1 MAAAAPRKG
10 PTTVTATMSHETS
23 PQETPSPAPTLLS
36 VAGRSYFPVA
46 FVARLPFAMMV
57 VGVLT
62 LVVAGRDSLAFG
74 GLSSA
79 MVGIG
84 SAAVG
89 PLVGAA
95 ADRFGQRRTV
105 LAAGIANSLALLLM
119 TWVVFSPLPGWAVLA
134 SAALVG
140 ASAPQVGPMS
150 RSRLVT
156 IITTKLPEGRR
167 VRTLLS
173 VMAYESAA
181 DEVIFV
187 FGPVIVGLLAT
198 TMSPAAPM
206 IGAAVLT
213 VLFVS
218 AFALHPSGRAPEQ
231 HGDGAV
237 VQAPARELANPLLF
251 TVIAGVFGMGL
262 FFGSTLTGL
271 TAFMRD
277 AGNAESA
284 GLFYGVMGVGSA
296 ALALGSALLPER
308 FSIAARWVSFST
320 VLVFGA
326 ALIAAAPSLPL
337 LVAGLAIAGIG
348 VGPTLVTE
356 FSLGAERSPLG
367 RSATVMTILGSSLIL
382 GQSLASAVNGAL
394 AENVGTGVAQCAPLV
409 AALVVLGAG
418 VANAVLSRRQSAG
431 AAAGSAGAAGD
442 QPGPFAT

>member
-1 MAAAAPRKG
+1 M
-10 PTTVTATMSHETS
+10 TATMHPETS
-23 PQETPSPAPTLLS
+23 SPETPSPSPTLLS
-36 VAGRSYFPVA
+36 VAGCGYFPVA

-84 SAAVG
+84 SAFVG

-156 IITTKLPEGRR
+156 MITTKLPEGRR

-218 AFALHPSGRAPEQ
+218 AFALHPSGRATE
-231 HGDGAV
+231 HRADGAV

-308 FSIAARWVSFST
+308 FTIAARWVGFAT
-320 VLVFGA
+320 VLVLGA
-326 ALIAAAPSLPL
+326 VLIAAAPSLPL

-394 AENVGTGVAQCAPLV
+394 AENIGTAAAQCAPLG

-418 VANAVLSRRQSAG
+418 ITNAVLSRRPSAADAEAG
-431 AAAGSAGAAGD
+431 AD
-442 QPGPFAT
+442 DEPLTP

>member
-1 MAAAAPRKG
+1 
-10 PTTVTATMSHETS
+10 MSHETS
-23 PQETPSPAPTLLS
+23 AQAGAAKDPSMLSIAGPT
-36 VAGRSYFPVA
+36 YFPIA
-46 FVARLPFAMMV
+46 LVARLPFAMMV

-95 ADRFGQRRTV
+95 ADRFGQHRAV
-105 LAAGIANSLALLLM
+105 LTAGIVNSLALLLM
-119 TWVVFSPLPGWAVLA
+119 AWVVFSPLPGWAVLA

-150 RSRLVT
+150 RSRVVGM
-156 IITTKLPEGRR
+156 IATKLPEGRR
-167 VRTLLS
+167 GRPLLS
-173 VMAYESAA
+173 MMAYESAA

-206 IGAAVLT
+206 VGAAVLT
-213 VLFVS
+213 ILFVG
-218 AFALHPSGRAPEQ
+218 AFALHPTGRATEQ
-231 HGDGAV
+231 HTAGAV
-237 VQAPARELANPLLF
+237 DQAPVRELRDPALL
-251 TVIAGVFGMGL
+251 TVVGGVFGVGL
-262 FFGSTLTGL
+262 FFGFTLTGL

-296 ALALGSALLPER
+296 ALALGSALLPDTFTLAR
-308 FSIAARWVSFST
+308 RWITFSLAMVA
-320 VLVFGA
+320 GA
-326 ALIAAAPSLPL
+326 SLIAAAPSLPW
-337 LVAGLAIAGIG
+337 LVAGLAVAGIG

-356 FSLGAERSPLG
+356 FSLGAARSPRG
-367 RSATVMTILGSSLIL
+367 RSATVMTILGSAIIL
-382 GQSLASAVNGAL
+382 GQSLASAVNGEL
-394 AENVGTGVAQCAPLV
+394 AERFGTGAAQCMPLV
-409 AALVVLGAG
+409 ATLIVLGAG
-418 VANAVLSRRQSAG
+418 LVNAGLTRRRSATD
-431 AAAGSAGAAGD
+431 AA
-442 QPGPFAT
+442 

>member
-1 MAAAAPRKG
+1 MLSIAG
-10 PTTVTATMSHETS
+10 PT
-23 PQETPSPAPTLLS
+23 
-36 VAGRSYFPVA
+36 YFPIA
-46 FVARLPFAMMV
+46 LVARLPFAMMV

-95 ADRFGQRRTV
+95 ADRFGQRRAV
-105 LAAGIANSLALLLM
+105 LTAGIVNSLALLLM
-119 TWVVFSPLPGWAVLA
+119 AWVVFSPLPGWTVLA

-150 RSRLVT
+150 RSRVVAM
-156 IITTKLPEGRR
+156 ITTELPEGRR
-167 VRTLLS
+167 GRTLLS
-173 VMAYESAA
+173 MMAYESAA

-206 IGAAVLT
+206 VGAAVLT
-213 VLFVS
+213 ILFVG
-218 AFALHPSGRAPEQ
+218 AFALHPTGRATEQ
-231 HGDGAV
+231 HTAGTV
-237 VQAPARELANPLLF
+237 EQAPARELRAPALI
-251 TVIAGVFGMGL
+251 TVVAGVFGVGL
-262 FFGSTLTGL
+262 FFGFTLTGL

-277 AGNAESA
+277 AGDAESA

-296 ALALGSALLPER
+296 ALALGSALLPDAFTLGR
-308 FSIAARWVSFST
+308 RWITFSLAMVA
-320 VLVFGA
+320 GA
-326 ALIAAAPSLPL
+326 SLIAAAPSLL
-337 LVAGLAIAGIG
+337 WLVVGLAVAGIG

-356 FSLGAERSPLG
+356 FSLGAARSPRG
-367 RSATVMTILGSSLIL
+367 RSATVMTILGSAIIL
-382 GQSLASAVNGAL
+382 GQSLASAVNGEL
-394 AENVGTGVAQCAPLV
+394 AERFGTGVAQCMPLV
-409 AALVVLGAG
+409 ATLI
-418 VANAVLSRRQSAG
+418 VLSAGLVNAGLMRRQSEAATRAG
-431 AAAGSAGAAGD
+431 EGD

>member
-1 MAAAAPRKG
+1 
-10 PTTVTATMSHETS
+10 MSHEKT
-23 PQETPSPAPTLLS
+23 TPTTGSAEPTLLGT
-36 VAGRSYFPVA
+36 AGPSYFPIA

-84 SAAVG
+84 SALVG

-95 ADRFGQRRTV
+95 ADRFGQRRAV
-105 LAAGIANSLALLLM
+105 LAAGVANSLALLLM
-119 TWVVFSPLPGWAVLA
+119 TWVVFSPLPGAAVLA
-134 SAALVG
+134 AAALVG

-156 IITTKLPEGRR
+156 MITTKLPEGRR

-213 VLFVS
+213 AAFVS
-218 AFALHPSGRAPEQ
+218 AFALHPSGRAGTDQ
-231 HGDGAV
+231 HSGAV
-237 VQAPARELANPLLF
+237 VQAPARELVTPPLG
-251 TVIAGVFGMGL
+251 TVVTGVFGMGL

-277 AGNAESA
+277 GGNAESA

-308 FSIAARWVSFST
+308 FSIAARWVSFAS

-326 ALIAAAPSLPL
+326 VLIALAPTLPL

-367 RSATVMTILGSSLIL
+367 RSATVMTILGSGLIL
-382 GQSLASAVNGAL
+382 GQSLASAVNGTI
-394 AENVGTGVAQCAPLV
+394 AESLGTGAAQCAPLV

-418 VANAVLSRRQSAG
+418 VTNATLTHRHSAAAATAG
-431 AAAGSAGAAGD
+431 ADGD
-442 QPGPFAT
+442 QPGPSAM

>member
-1 MAAAAPRKG
+1 MH
-10 PTTVTATMSHETS
+10 HETPTS
-23 PQETPSPAPTLLS
+23 ESSSPAPTLVS
-36 VAGRSYFPVA
+36 VAGPSYFPVA

-62 LVVAGRDSLAFG
+62 LVVAGRDSIAFG

-84 SAAVG
+84 TAVVG

-156 IITTKLPEGRR
+156 MITTRLPEGRR

-213 VLFVS
+213 ALFVS
-218 AFALHPSGRAPEQ
+218 AFALHPSGRVTEQ
-231 HGDGAV
+231 HADGTV

-262 FFGSTLTGL
+262 FFGTTLTGL
-271 TAFMRD
+271 TAIMRD
-277 AGNAESA
+277 AGDAESA

-296 ALALGSALLPER
+296 ALALGSARLPER
-308 FSIAARWVSFST
+308 FSIAARWLSFST
-320 VLVFGA
+320 VLVLGA
-326 ALIAAAPSLPL
+326 VLIAVAPSTPM

-367 RSATVMTILGSSLIL
+367 RSATVMTIMGSSLIL
-382 GQSLASAVNGAL
+382 GQSLASAANGAL
-394 AENVGTGVAQCAPLV
+394 AESVGTTAAQCAPVV
-409 AALVVLGAG
+409 AALVVLGSG
-418 VANAVLSRRQSAG
+418 IANAVLSRRQSAAR
-431 AAAGSAGAAGD
+431 AAADPAGD
-442 QPGPFAT
+442 QPGPFTT

>member
-1 MAAAAPRKG
+1 M
-10 PTTVTATMSHETS
+10 TATMPHDTS
-23 PQETPSPAPTLLS
+23 PSTPGTTGPTIIE
-36 VAGRSYFPVA
+36 VAGRSYFPIA

-84 SAAVG
+84 SALVG

-119 TWVVFSPLPGWAVLA
+119 TWVVFSPLPGAAVLA

-140 ASAPQVGPMS
+140 ATAPQVGPMS

-156 IITTKLPEGRR
+156 MITTKLPEGRR

-181 DEVIFV
+181 DEIIFV

-198 TMSPAAPM
+198 TLSPAAPM

-218 AFALHPSGRAPEQ
+218 AFALHPSGRAPEH

-237 VQAPARELANPLLF
+237 VQAPARELFTPLLL
-251 TVIAGVFGMGL
+251 TVVVGVFGMGL

-277 AGNAESA
+277 TGNAEAA
-284 GLFYGVMGVGSA
+284 GLYYGVMGVGSA

-308 FSIAARWVSFST
+308 FSIAARWVSFAT
-320 VLVFGA
+320 VLVLGA
-326 ALIAAAPSLPL
+326 ALIAVAPSLPM

-367 RSATVMTILGSSLIL
+367 RSATVMTILGSGLIL
-382 GQSLASAVNGAL
+382 GQSLASAINGAL
-394 AENVGTGVAQCAPLV
+394 AENLGTAVAQCAPLV

-418 VANAVLSRRQSAG
+418 IANAALSRRR
-431 AAAGSAGAAGD
+431 
-442 QPGPFAT
+442 